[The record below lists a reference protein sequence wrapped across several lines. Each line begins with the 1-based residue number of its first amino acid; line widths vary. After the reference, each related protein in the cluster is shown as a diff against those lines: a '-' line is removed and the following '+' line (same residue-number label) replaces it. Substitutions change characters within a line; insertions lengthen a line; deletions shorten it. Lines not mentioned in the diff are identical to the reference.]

1 MKKLKL
7 KMQELT
13 NPTILTHYEIKN
25 IMGGSDGGVSG
36 SSFKCKTN
44 TSCLHYN
51 SSTYSFTQGKC
62 QQDSFWVSGVGYG
75 CECSAGSS
83 NDNCYA

>member
-25 IMGGSDGGVSG
+25 IMGG
-36 SSFKCKTN
+36 
-44 TSCLHYN
+44 
-51 SSTYSFTQGKC
+51 
-62 QQDSFWVSGVGYG
+62 
-75 CECSAGSS
+75 E
-83 NDNCYA
+83 